1 MSYIALDVETANIDR
16 SSLCQI
22 GIYDF
27 ESNSQ
32 FQLSPKGLLNP
43 EDYFDGFNISIHGI
57 EPHHV
62 EASPTFADVYD
73 KLREKI
79 EGQIVVHHMPF
90 DKMALSEACEK
101 YELPPIHCDWLDS
114 AKVARRTWEKY
125 SRRGYNLK
133 NLASEFGIDL
143 NHHDAFSDAYAAGKI
158 VEIAMAN
165 SGIALEEWLATQSKP
180 ITPQKSLKQDGDPS
194 GHLYGETILFTGALS
209 KSRGEFAELAA
220 KVGCN
225 IAANVSK
232 KVTILVVGMQ
242 DLNRLNGA
250 DKSSK
255 HRKVEDLISR
265 GADIQILSEKDFM
278 EIIHE

>member
-1 MSYIALDVETANIDR
+1 VSYIALDVETANIDR

-27 ESNSQ
+27 ESNSE

-43 EDYFDGFNISIHGI
+43 EDYFDGFNVSIHGI

-73 KLREKI
+73 RLREKI

-101 YELPPIHCDWLDS
+101 YELPPIRCDWLDS
-114 AKVARRTWEKY
+114 AKVARRAWEKY

-133 NLASEFGIDL
+133 NLASEFAIGL
-143 NHHDAFSDAYAAGKI
+143 NHHDAFSDAYAAGKV
-158 VEIAMAN
+158 VEIAIAD
-165 SGIALEEWLATQSKP
+165 SGIALGEWLARQMKP
-180 ITPQKSLKQDGDPS
+180 INPQKSVRQDGDPS
-194 GHLYGETILFTGALS
+194 GHLYGETVLFTGSLS
-209 KSRGEFAELAA
+209 NSRSEFAELAA
-220 KVGCN
+220 KAGCN

-232 KVTILVVGMQ
+232 KVTILVVGVQ
-242 DLNRLNGA
+242 DLDRLNGA
-250 DKSSK
+250 NKSSK
-255 HRKVEDLISR
+255 HRKVEDLISS
-265 GADIQILSEKDFM
+265 GAEIQILSEEDFM
-278 EIIHE
+278 GLIH